1 MYKRVILAMACL
13 FAGTQFLNG
22 QRQVLSLNEAI
33 LLARKNSVDAA
44 VALNELRTAYW
55 EYRTFRAEQLPELS
69 FTTTFPS

>member
-1 MYKRVILAMACL
+1 MACL

-55 EYRTFRAEQLPELS
+55 AFRTLERKS
-69 FTTTFPS
+69 VV